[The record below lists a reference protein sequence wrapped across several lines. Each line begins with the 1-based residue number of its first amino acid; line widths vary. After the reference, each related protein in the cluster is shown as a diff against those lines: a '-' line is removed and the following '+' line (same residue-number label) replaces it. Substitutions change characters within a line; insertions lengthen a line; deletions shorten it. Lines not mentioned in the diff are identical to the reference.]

1 MTNEYQK
8 VEDHPELLRDKHSGA
23 IINNDH
29 TAYQRAIARANGAQ
43 KQRDD
48 L

>member
-29 TAYQRAIARANGAQ
+29 TAYQLHEQIAHKNKGMI
-43 KQRDD
+43 
-48 L
+48 